1 MSEILNERDREILEI
16 LISDYIA
23 TALPV
28 GSKTISKKHRGRYSA
43 ATIRSIMADLEKMGL
58 LRQPHTSA
66 GRIPTAR
73 GVRYYIDSILQC
85 RELSSEEKKE
95 VRRRYADAADLSVDE
110 IIGRTSKVLSAISR
124 HVGLVSTSNMDQVVF
139 KHIQFLPLSS
149 RRLLCIFVSQEGF
162 VQNKIVEVDREYTY
176 PDLEKINN
184 YCNSAFLGLTLEDAR
199 RKIIKETER
208 IKKDYDHLLSRAL
221 IFSKEVFQAAAGGD
235 IVFDGESHLVGE
247 PEFLSAE
254 KLRNIL
260 FMLEEKKQLIHILDR
275 CKEADKV
282 NIFIGAEVQG
292 KGFFEE
298 NPDILKTME
307 SVSVVTAPFKK
318 DGRVLGTLGV
328 IGPIRMDYS
337 RVVPVVDFTA
347 KLLEDI
353 LN

>member
-1 MSEILNERDREILEI
+1 MNERLKERDREILKI

-28 GSKTISKKHRGRYSA
+28 GSKTISKKHQGRYSA
-43 ATIRSIMADLEKMGL
+43 ATIRNVMADLEEMGL
-58 LRQPHTSA
+58 LEQPHTSA

-73 GVRYYIDSILQC
+73 GVRYYIDSILKC
-85 RELSSEEKKE
+85 RELSPEEKGE
-95 VRRRYADAADLSVDE
+95 VCKRYADAADLSVDE

-124 HVGLVSTSNMDQVVF
+124 YVGLVSTSNMDQVVF
-139 KHIQFLPLSS
+139 KQIQFLPLSS
-149 RRLLCIFVSQEGF
+149 RRLLAIFVSQEGF
-162 VQNKIVEVDREYTY
+162 VENKIIEIDEEYTY

-184 YCNSAFLGLTLEDAR
+184 YCNGAFLGLTLEDAR
-199 RKIIKETER
+199 IKIMREMER
-208 IKKDYDHLLSRAL
+208 MEKDYDRLLSRAL
-221 IFSKEVFQAAAGGD
+221 IFSREVFAAVAGGN

-247 PEFLSAE
+247 PEFLDAE
-254 KLRNIL
+254 KLKNL
-260 FMLEEKKQLIHILDR
+260 LLMLEEKKQLLCILDR

-282 NIFIGAEVQG
+282 NIFIGAETDGEVS
-292 KGFFEE
+292 
-298 NPDILKTME
+298 KTME
-307 SVSVVTAPFKK
+307 SVSVITAPFKK
-318 DGRVLGTLGV
+318 GGHVLGTLGV